1 MKLNR
6 FVTSILIVLLLTS
19 WAIAQN
25 PQETWEQYKTPEEA
39 GWSSEKLEQAKEL
52 YDSLDAAAF
61 MVVHDGKVLI
71 SWGDVKR
78 RFMCHSVRKS
88 LLSALYGTH
97 VDDRSIDLN
106 KTLAELNIDDKSP
119 LTETEKQATIRD
131 LLKARSGVYHPAAY
145 ETQSMK
151 ARRPKRGSHPRDT
164 FWYYNNW
171 DFNTLGTI
179 FEQETG
185 ANIFEDF
192 KSRIADPLQM
202 EDFRL
207 MDGYHHLEAEHSIHP
222 AYPFR
227 MSARDMARFGLLYL
241 QKGKWNEK
249 QVLSKEWA
257 DESTTSYSETDDRGG
272 GYGYLWWI
280 SGEFKELGMY
290 SAYGVGT
297 QIISVLPGANLVIVQ
312 RVDTYQGR
320 RTAPNSRLFNI
331 ILDAKVSE
339 PKPHPE
345 LVALQ
350 DSPSYQRPEIIHL
363 ESSLMEKYV
372 REYSMRETKVS
383 VKKADGQLLLDSPTL
398 GKFHLLPVSGSKFVV
413 EDVEY
418 YAIFEF
424 DDNELPFRLTLH
436 ETSATGDLYSTII
449 RKGIEPAIE
458 LYREMKRNETDLSE
472 SALNTLGY
480 QLLGIKK
487 SRAAIEI
494 FKLNAEEYPQS
505 FNVYDSLGE
514 AYMMNG
520 DDSLAVESYKRS
532 LELNRQNVNAQQM
545 IDKIKERR

>member
-1 MKLNR
+1 MKVNR
-6 FVTSILIVLLLTS
+6 LLTSVLLVLLLAS
-19 WAIAQN
+19 WGIAQN
-25 PQETWEQYKTPEEA
+25 PQERWEQYKTPEEA
-39 GWSSEKLEQAKEL
+39 GWSSEKLEQARAL

-61 MVVHDGKVLI
+61 MVVYDGRVLI

-88 LLSALYGTH
+88 LLSVLYGVHT
-97 VDDRSIDLN
+97 DDGSIDLS

-145 ETQSMK
+145 ETQAMK
-151 ARRPKRGSHPRDT
+151 AKRPERGSHPRDT

-179 FEQETG
+179 FERETETD
-185 ANIFEDF
+185 IFVDF
-192 KSRIADPLQM
+192 KNRIADPLQM

-241 QKGKWNEK
+241 REGKWNDRQIISQQWVK
-249 QVLSKEWA
+249 
-257 DESTTSYSETDDRGG
+257 ESTRSYSETDDRGG

-290 SAYGVGT
+290 SAYGVGA

-312 RVDTYQGR
+312 RVNTYEGKR
-320 RTAPNSRLFNI
+320 VRPNSRLFSMI
-331 ILDAKVSE
+331 VDAKISE
-339 PKPHPE
+339 PKPDPQ
-345 LVALQ
+345 LITLQ
-350 DSPSYQRPEIIHL
+350 SSPSYQRPEIIHL
-363 ESSLMEKYV
+363 ESKTLDMYV
-372 REYSMRETKVS
+372 KEYPLRDAGISVTKT
-383 VKKADGQLLLDSPTL
+383 DGQLLIDSPSF
-398 GKFHLLPVSGSKFVV
+398 GKFHLFPVSETKFVV
-413 EDVEY
+413 EDLEQ

-424 DDNELPFRLTLH
+424 DHTGAPFRLTLH
-436 ETSATGDLYSTII
+436 QTSRTGDLYSAII
-449 RKGIEPAIE
+449 EESVESAVE
-458 LYREMKRNETDLSE
+458 HYREMTGNRVEFSE
-472 SALNTLGY
+472 SELNTLGY

-487 SRAAIEI
+487 IREAIEI
-494 FKLNAEEYPQS
+494 FKLNVEAHPES

-514 AYMMNG
+514 AYMMNE
-520 DDSLAVESYKRS
+520 DDSLAIQSYKKS
-532 LELNRQNVNAQQM
+532 LELNPQNVNAERM
-545 IDKIKERR
+545 INKIKKKR